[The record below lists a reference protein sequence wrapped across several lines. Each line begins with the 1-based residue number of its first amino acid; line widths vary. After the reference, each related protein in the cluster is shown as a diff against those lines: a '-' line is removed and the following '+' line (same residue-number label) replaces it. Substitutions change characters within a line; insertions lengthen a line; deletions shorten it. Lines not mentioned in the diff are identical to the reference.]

1 MCQLLSENSE
11 PVIYYTAL
19 FQFQCK
25 NSILV
30 FTFSLHSSLTTSD
43 LYIFHQK
50 YYQKDDQKPQFENGL
65 NGLSIMIINCIHMSG
80 VLSFISK

>member
-1 MCQLLSENSE
+1 MLSENRE

-30 FTFSLHSSLTTSD
+30 FAFSLHSSLTTSD

-65 NGLSIMIINCIHMSG
+65 NGLSIMIINCISHQTAII
-80 VLSFISK
+80 FKPIFF